1 VPYADQPPA
10 PYNAP
15 QYPAP
20 TAASAA
26 AAGGSPIAALLA
38 LAGGAVAIASAW
50 LPWITNSTTGFSA
63 TRMDMEDASYSV
75 FSLPPVYYLLLGGA
89 IAAICGAA
97 VLLHVGK
104 GRGQDL
110 ILALGAIVGGAL
122 AIAVDAVA
130 YGKVNDTING
140 LSGYAIGYGLYLGI
154 AAGVVGALGGA
165 MALRAR
171 R

>member
-1 VPYADQPPA
+1 MPLSLV
-10 PYNAP
+10 
-15 QYPAP
+15 
-20 TAASAA
+20 
-26 AAGGSPIAALLA
+26 AL
-38 LAGGAVAIASAW
+38 G
-50 LPWITNSTTGFSA
+50 
-63 TRMDMEDASYSV
+63 
-75 FSLPPVYYLLLGGA
+75 
-89 IAAICGAA
+89 GAA